1 MKLFKRHIGRR
12 VAGVGIGVA
21 LLVLGLEAP
30 AFAAPAITAISPT
43 SGPALYNPPTV
54 TAGCVV
60 KITGTGFDQP
70 GAFAVD
76 TVKFTGT
83 GGINTVA
90 AKFHVVSDT
99 EIWTTVPGGGTAT
112 TQATTGAITVSDGET
127 PPVTANSPVFTI
139 TTGASPDPCGPTIT
153 SFTPTCGV
161 VGTVVTITGTNLL
174 KSAGDDS
181 PTPVTKPVG
190 GDVLFNPYT
199 AAATAAHTGAAESP
213 QTLVVNVPSA
223 AKTGP
228 IKVTT
233 FSATGGTVTST
244 GSFTVVTDPALCGVT
259 PTTHARSVSLSLRK
273 HLVARGKVSVGD
285 GFTDCAA
292 SVPVKIQHRV
302 SGRWKTVGSTTTTAT
317 GAYNKRIRDRAGKYR
332 AKAPS
337 VSLGTPVTDICSGAT
352 SPVRRV
358 S

>member
-1 MKLFKRHIGRR
+1 MNLFKRHIARR
-12 VAGVGIGVA
+12 VAAVGVGVG

-30 AFAAPAITAISPT
+30 AFAALGITSFSPT
-43 SGPALYNPPTV
+43 SGPA
-54 TAGCVV
+54 
-60 KITGTGFDQP
+60 Q
-70 GAFAVD
+70 
-76 TVKFTGT
+76 
-83 GGINTVA
+83 
-90 AKFHVVSDT
+90 S
-99 EIWTTVPGGGTAT
+99 
-112 TQATTGAITVSDGET
+112 
-127 PPVTANSPVFTI
+127 VTANSPGCVVVITGTDFKNPDVNEVDFTKTGDTFGTPTLKALDFILVSGTEIWATVPNTAI
-139 TTGASPDPCGPTIT
+139 TGPIGVKNTAAQTFVSSTAFTVTPGTTPDPCGPTIT

-161 VGTVVTITGTNLL
+161 VGTVVTVNGTNLL
-174 KSAGDDS
+174 KNSGDMDS
-181 PTPVTKPVG
+181 PTANATQG
-190 GDVLFNPYT
+190 GAVRFAPY
-199 AAATAAHTGAAESP
+199 AADATATGQPVSP
-213 QTLVVNVPSA
+213 TKLTVSVPA
-223 AKTGP
+223 DATDGP

-233 FSATGGTVTST
+233 FAGTGGTVTST
-244 GSFTVVTDPALCGVT
+244 GTFNVVADPSECGVT